1 MESMAAAVGVFG
13 SPWGSSMRRG
23 TIRNLTRIWRK
34 KRVAKRAGSWY
45 GNSSNARAPAAF
57 SAAKGAR
64 QGKYVAAHRLHNMG
78 FYIIGSNEST
88 ETQLIV
94 LPTQT
99 LKVLHYRLE
108 REH

>member
-1 MESMAAAVGVFG
+1 
-13 SPWGSSMRRG
+13 
-23 TIRNLTRIWRK
+23 
-34 KRVAKRAGSWY
+34 
-45 GNSSNARAPAAF
+45 
-57 SAAKGAR
+57 
-64 QGKYVAAHRLHNMG
+64 MG